1 MLLEQLLGE
10 LLPTST
16 GEHCGVGDARDVVE
30 GDMAPKGFLLLWDE
44 FSPARLPIDP
54 V

>member
-1 MLLEQLLGE
+1 MNFEKA
-10 LLPTST
+10 PVPNPNAPAAPD
-16 GEHCGVGDARDVVE
+16 VGDARDVVE

-44 FSPARLPIDP
+44 FSPARLPMDP